1 MLIVQLTKSIMST
14 HFDWN
19 LAIFEVYWCFSPLC
33 LTGWLTIINHR
44 SWPTIHQAQVL
55 QKATINQLS
64 ISSLIFSILWSTYKQ
79 ASEKSHSY
87 QTTLTKTFIELWNVN
102 SCWSAGHGSISTKNY
117 QTLLNN
123 CQILAKLPVL
133 MAEIGLVT
141 RFLPYEWKTLNYLMK
156 S

>member
-33 LTGWLTIINHR
+33 VTGWITIINHR

-87 QTTLTKTFIELWNVN
+87 QTTLTKTFIELWNIN
-102 SCWSAGHGSISTKNY
+102 SCWSAGHGSISTK
-117 QTLLNN
+117 
-123 CQILAKLPVL
+123 KLSNTAEQLPNFGKVAVL

-141 RFLPYEWKTLNYLMK
+141 RFLPWEWKTLNYLMK